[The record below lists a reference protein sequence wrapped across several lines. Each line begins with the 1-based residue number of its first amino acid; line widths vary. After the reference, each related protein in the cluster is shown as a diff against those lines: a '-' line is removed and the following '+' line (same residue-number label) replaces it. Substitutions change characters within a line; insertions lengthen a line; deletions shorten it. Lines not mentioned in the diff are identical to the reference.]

1 MSNIE
6 REIRT
11 QYEAL
16 AQTRAQ
22 LDAQFEAAK
31 ALIGARPL
39 ALLGC
44 GSSYTIAQSG
54 ALMAKL
60 RLNRPAEA
68 IAAGDLLIRPALY
81 RPLIEGT
88 CVIVLSRS
96 GETSE
101 AVRGV
106 EALRALGI
114 EFKLLTVSCVVD
126 STLSRMADLAIE
138 LPWAFDAAVCQTR
151 TVTNL
156 YYFCAQLV
164 AKLKG
169 DDELVKGLDLAISGG
184 PAFMDRAE
192 KVLAD
197 VAKKPWT
204 HGVVLGDAE
213 LAGLCD
219 EAALT
224 FKEICQLPSNYY
236 HLLDVRHGPMVLVGP
251 QTLVAVLLT
260 GNELELD
267 LVKDAVARDAVVV
280 TYSDEPVE
288 IEGATNIPFG
298 AKLPDPARGLPFIN
312 ILQIATFLKSF
323 ETHADPDAPDGLS
336 AWIKLK

>member
-1 MSNIE
+1 MSNIV
-6 REIRT
+6 REIHT

-16 AQTRAQ
+16 AQTRTQ
-22 LDAQFEAAK
+22 IDAQFDAAK
-31 ALIGARPL
+31 ALIGDRPL

-81 RPLIEGT
+81 RPLIEGA

-101 AVRGV
+101 AVRAV

-114 EFKLLTVSCVVD
+114 EFKLLTVSCVVG
-126 STLSRMADLAIE
+126 STLSVMSDLAIE
-138 LPWAFDAAVCQTR
+138 LPWAFDASVCQTR

-164 AKLKG
+164 AKLTG
-169 DDELVKGLDLAISGG
+169 DGALAAGLDLAIANG
-184 PAFMDRAE
+184 PAFMERVE
-192 KVLAD
+192 PVLAD
-197 VAKKPWT
+197 IAKKPWN

-213 LAGLCD
+213 LQGLCD

-236 HLLDVRHGPMVLVGP
+236 HMLDVRHGPMVLVGP
-251 QTLVAVLLT
+251 QTLVVILLT
-260 GNELELD
+260 GHALELD
-267 LVKDAVARDAVVV
+267 LVRDAVARGAVVV
-280 TYSDEPVE
+280 TYSDEPLAV
-288 IEGATNIPFG
+288 EGATNIPFG
-298 AKLPDPARGLPFIN
+298 AALPDPARGLPFIN
-312 ILQIATFLKSF
+312 ILQLVTYHKSF